1 MTSSPNARFFALRA
15 LALTTLGAAALLAAP
30 GRPQA
35 RPAVTPAPSAH
46 ASLPAGTLVI
56 SQSQRRL
63 FLLQGDGMAL
73 SYPIAVGK
81 AGKAWSG
88 WARINGKYVQP
99 DWVPPAMVKQANP
112 RLPNLIRGG
121 SPGNPMGARALTR
134 DREEIAIH
142 GTTNS
147 MRASI
152 GTAASFGCI
161 RMYNEDVVDL
171 FERVAVGTSVVAV
184 R

>member
-1 MTSSPNARFFALRA
+1 MTSPANTRLFVSRA
-15 LALTTLGAAALLAAP
+15 LAIFGFAALLTAP
-30 GRPQA
+30 HGAEA
-35 RPAVTPAPSAH
+35 RPSVMQAPSAH
-46 ASLPAGTLVI
+46 SSLPAGTLII

-63 FLLQGDGMAL
+63 FLLQGNGMAL

-121 SPGNPMGARALTR
+121 SPGNPMGARALTLDR
-134 DREEIAIH
+134 DEIAIH

-152 GTAASFGCI
+152 GSAASFGCI

-171 FERVAVGTSVVAV
+171 FDRVSVGTSVVAV
-184 R
+184 Q

>member
-1 MTSSPNARFFALRA
+1 MTSPRKPLHPILFFLCRAAAAGA
-15 LALTTLGAAALLAAP
+15 LAALAQGA
-30 GRPQA
+30 QA
-35 RPAVTPAPSAH
+35 RPAMTRAPLAE

-88 WARINGKYVQP
+88 WARINGKHVQP
-99 DWVPPAMVKQANP
+99 DWAPPAMVRQANP
-112 RLPNLIRGG
+112 RLPHLIRGG
-121 SPGNPMGARALTR
+121 SPGNPMGARALTL

-171 FERVAVGTSVVAV
+171 FDRVSVGTAVVAV
-184 R
+184 H

>member
-1 MTSSPNARFFALRA
+1 MTASANPRFSAF
-15 LALTTLGAAALLAAP
+15 LALTAVTAAALLAAP
-30 GRPQA
+30 HGAQA
-35 RPAVTPAPSAH
+35 RPALTRAPFTEAN
-46 ASLPAGTLVI
+46 LPAGTLVI

-63 FLLQGDGMAL
+63 FLLQGGGMAI

-99 DWVPPAMVKQANP
+99 DWAPPAMVKQANP

-121 SPGNPMGARALTR
+121 SPGNPMGARALTLDR
-134 DREEIAIH
+134 DEIAIH

-171 FERVAVGTSVVAV
+171 FDRVSVGTSVVVV

>member
-1 MTSSPNARFFALRA
+1 MTSSANPRLFASLA
-15 LALTTLGAAALLAAP
+15 LAAAALLPAP
-30 GRPQA
+30 QGAQA
-35 RPAVTPAPSAH
+35 RPAVAPAPSAQ
-46 ASLPAGTLVI
+46 ASLPAGTLII

-63 FLLQGDGMAL
+63 FLLQGDGMAI

-99 DWVPPAMVKQANP
+99 DWAPPAMVKQANP

-121 SPGNPMGARALTR
+121 SPGNPMGARALTLDR
-134 DREEIAIH
+134 DEIAIH

-152 GTAASFGCI
+152 GSAASFGCI

-171 FERVAVGTSVVAV
+171 FDRVSVGASVVAV
-184 R
+184 H

>member
-1 MTSSPNARFFALRA
+1 MTASPNSRFAASCSLA
-15 LALTTLGAAALLAAP
+15 LAAAMAALLAAS
-30 GRPQA
+30 GGAEA
-35 RPAVTPAPSAH
+35 RPAVAPAPLTH
-46 ASLPAGTLVI
+46 ANLPAGTLVI

-63 FLLQGDGMAL
+63 FLLQGGGMAI

-81 AGKAWSG
+81 GGKAWSG

-99 DWVPPAMVKQANP
+99 DWAPPAMVKQANP

-121 SPGNPMGARALTR
+121 SPGNPMGARALTL

-152 GTAASFGCI
+152 GSAASFGCI
-161 RMYNEDVVDL
+161 RMYNEDVMDL
-171 FERVAVGTSVVAV
+171 FDRVSVGTSVVAV
-184 R
+184 Q

>member
-1 MTSSPNARFFALRA
+1 MTSPRSFSSQHLVTP
-15 LALTTLGAAALLAAP
+15 ALLAAVLCLSCAM
-30 GRPQA
+30 PQAGEA
-35 RPAVTPAPSAH
+35 RPAMMPAPFAE
-46 ASLPAGTLVI
+46 ARLPAGTLVI
-56 SQSQRRL
+56 SQSQRRI

-88 WARINGKYVQP
+88 WARINGKHVQP
-99 DWVPPAMVKQANP
+99 DWMPPAMVKQANP

-121 SPGNPMGARALTR
+121 SPGNPMGARALTLDR
-134 DREEIAIH
+134 DEIAIH

-171 FERVAVGTSVVAV
+171 FDRVSVGTAVVAV

>member
-1 MTSSPNARFFALRA
+1 MTSSANPRLSAF
-15 LALTTLGAAALLAAP
+15 LALTAAALLAAP
-30 GRPQA
+30 QGAQA
-35 RPAVTPAPSAH
+35 RPAVTSAPSAH
-46 ASLPAGTLVI
+46 SSLPAGTLVI

-63 FLLQGDGMAL
+63 FLLQGDGMAI

-99 DWVPPAMVKQANP
+99 DWAPPAMVKQANP

-121 SPGNPMGARALTR
+121 SPGNPMGARALTL
-134 DREEIAIH
+134 DRAEIAIH

-152 GTAASFGCI
+152 GSAASFGCI

-171 FERVAVGTSVVAV
+171 FDRVSVGTSVVAV
-184 R
+184 H

>member
-1 MTSSPNARFFALRA
+1 MTSSAMPRLSASFALTA
-15 LALTTLGAAALLAAP
+15 VAAAALLAAP
-30 GRPQA
+30 QGAQA
-35 RPAVTPAPSAH
+35 RPAVTTAPLAH
-46 ASLPAGTLVI
+46 ASLPAGTLII

-99 DWVPPAMVKQANP
+99 DWAPPAMVKQANP

-121 SPGNPMGARALTR
+121 SPGNPMGARALTL

-152 GTAASFGCI
+152 GSAASFGCI
-161 RMYNEDVVDL
+161 RMYNEDVMDL
-171 FERVAVGTSVVAV
+171 FDRVSVGTSVVAV
-184 R
+184 Q

>member
-1 MTSSPNARFFALRA
+1 MTSSSSARCLLSGV
-15 LALTTLGAAALLAAP
+15 LALAALLAPPLGVA
-30 GRPQA
+30 A
-35 RPAVTPAPSAH
+35 RPVVSPAPLAH
-46 ASLPAGTLVI
+46 ANLPPGTLII

-63 FLLQGDGMAL
+63 FLLLGDGAAL
-73 SYPIAVGK
+73 SWPVAVGK

-99 DWVPPAMVKQANP
+99 DWAPPAMVRQANP
-112 RLPNLIRGG
+112 RLPSLIRGG
-121 SPGNPMGARALTR
+121 SPSNPMGARALTL

-142 GTTNS
+142 GTTQS

-152 GTAASFGCI
+152 GSAASFGCI

-171 FERVAVGTSVVAV
+171 FDRVSVGAAVVAIH
-184 R
+184 

>member
-1 MTSSPNARFFALRA
+1 MTSPRTPRSRLPLS
-15 LALTTLGAAALLAAP
+15 LAIAAAALGVLAA
-30 GRPQA
+30 RPQAAQA
-35 RPAVTPAPSAH
+35 RPAMMRAPFTE

-99 DWVPPAMVKQANP
+99 DWAPPAMVKQANP

-121 SPGNPMGARALTR
+121 SPGNPMGARALTLDR
-134 DREEIAIH
+134 DEIAIH

-152 GTAASFGCI
+152 GSAASFGCI

-171 FERVAVGTSVVAV
+171 FDRVFVGTSVVAV

>member
-1 MTSSPNARFFALRA
+1 MTSPRKPRNP
-15 LALTTLGAAALLAAP
+15 LAFSLSLAAAGALLALAQ
-30 GRPQA
+30 GAEA
-35 RPAVTPAPSAH
+35 RPAMTRAPYAE

-63 FLLQGDGMAL
+63 FLLQEDGMAL

-88 WARINGKYVQP
+88 WARINGKHVQP
-99 DWVPPAMVKQANP
+99 DWAPPAMVKQANP

-121 SPGNPMGARALTR
+121 SPGNPMGARALTLDR
-134 DREEIAIH
+134 DEIAIH

-171 FERVAVGTSVVAV
+171 FDRVSVGTAVVAV

>member
-1 MTSSPNARFFALRA
+1 MTSSANPRLFPSLA
-15 LALTTLGAAALLAAP
+15 LAALGAVGLLAAP
-30 GRPQA
+30 QGAQA
-35 RPAVTPAPSAH
+35 RPAVMQAPSAH
-46 ASLPAGTLVI
+46 ASLPAGTLII

-63 FLLQGDGMAL
+63 FLLQGGGMAI

-88 WARINGKYVQP
+88 WARITGKYVQP
-99 DWVPPAMVKQANP
+99 DWAPPAMVKQANP

-121 SPGNPMGARALTR
+121 SPGNPMGARALTLDR
-134 DREEIAIH
+134 DEIAIH

-152 GTAASFGCI
+152 GSAASFGCI

-171 FERVAVGTSVVAV
+171 FDRVSVGTSVVAV
-184 R
+184 Q

>member
-1 MTSSPNARFFALRA
+1 MTSSRNTRYPLAFSLTLAAAGLCA
-15 LALTTLGAAALLAAP
+15 LAVSPQAA
-30 GRPQA
+30 QA
-35 RPAVTPAPSAH
+35 RPAITRAPFAE

-63 FLLQGDGMAL
+63 FLLQGGGMAL

-99 DWVPPAMVKQANP
+99 DWAPPALVKQANP

-121 SPGNPMGARALTR
+121 SPGNPMGARALTLDR
-134 DREEIAIH
+134 DEIAIH

-152 GTAASFGCI
+152 GSAASFGCI

-171 FERVAVGTSVVAV
+171 FDRVSVGTSVVAV

>member
-1 MTSSPNARFFALRA
+1 MTSPRKSLSSLSLSAIAGLA
-15 LALTTLGAAALLAAP
+15 VLLALPVAS
-30 GRPQA
+30 QA
-35 RPAVTPAPSAH
+35 RPAMMRAPAEE

-56 SQSQRRL
+56 SQSQRKL

-73 SYPIAVGK
+73 AYPIAVGMS
-81 AGKAWSG
+81 GKAWSG
-88 WARINGKYVQP
+88 WARINGKFVQP
-99 DWVPPAMVKQANP
+99 DWAPPAMVKQANP

-121 SPGNPMGARALTR
+121 SPGNPMGARALTLDR
-134 DREEIAIH
+134 DEIAIH

-152 GTAASFGCI
+152 GSAASFGCI

-171 FERVAVGTSVVAV
+171 FDRVSVGTSVVAV

>member
-1 MTSSPNARFFALRA
+1 MTSPRNPLH
-15 LALTTLGAAALLAAP
+15 LATFSLSLAAASLGVLLAFAQ
-30 GRPQA
+30 GAQA
-35 RPAVTPAPSAH
+35 RPAVMRAPFAE

-99 DWVPPAMVKQANP
+99 DWAPPAMVKQANP

-121 SPGNPMGARALTR
+121 APGNPMGARALTL

-152 GTAASFGCI
+152 GSAASFGCI
-161 RMYNEDVVDL
+161 RMYNEDVMDL
-171 FERVAVGTSVVAV
+171 FDRVSVGASVVAV